1 VKAAG
6 YSEAQVI
13 EIVANVAINFLTDF
27 VNNVARTDIDFPS
40 VRAEVAGSSVAT
52 GSAAVR
58 CMPVVANQR
67 P

>member
-13 EIVANVAINFLTDF
+13 EIVANVAINFLTEF

-40 VRAEVAGSSVAT
+40 VHAEVA
-52 GSAAVR
+52 
-58 CMPVVANQR
+58 
-67 P
+67 